1 VTDWRDR
8 VDRLLYDGERVV
20 ESVAVTDDR
29 VVVTTHRVLAL
40 TPNAEG
46 ANFRAVDLPNVE
58 GVEISTGGTG
68 RYLRWTIRPLV
79 LGAILVV
86 AGTQLDLGDPLS
98 GMDTSSAEAT
108 GTGDILSTVS
118 SLTSLLAVLDEVML
132 AIGGVCLLVV
142 ALLLGLYLH
151 SRETAL
157 VIGVAGDDDLRLP
170 ADAGD
175 ESVVGRLETAIAGAT
190 APDESPETPISGVLG
205 ESDADAGS
213 LGSDGADSPGDDD
226 FSAATDDAPT
236 DEPRTVEDVLG
247 AAGSDRDAADANVPS
262 DPPPADDEPK

>member
-1 VTDWRDR
+1 MTDWRDR
-8 VDRLLYDGERVV
+8 VDRLLYDGERVR
-20 ESVAVTDDR
+20 ESVAVADDR

-40 TPNAEG
+40 TPNADG
-46 ANFRAVDLPNVE
+46 ANFRAVDRPNVE
-58 GVEISTGGTG
+58 SVDLSTGGTG

-108 GTGDILSTVS
+108 GTGGILSTVS

-132 AIGGVCLLVV
+132 AVGAVCLLVV

-157 VIGVAGDDDLRLP
+157 VIGVAGDDDVRLP
-170 ADAGD
+170 VDGGH
-175 ESVVGRLETAIAGAT
+175 ESAAARLESAVAGAT
-190 APDESPETPISGVLG
+190 APDGETPESPPS
-205 ESDADAGS
+205 GS
-213 LGSDGADSPGDDD
+213 LGG
-226 FSAATDDAPT
+226 TDDASDDSADGT
-236 DEPRTVEDVLG
+236 RTVEDVFG
-247 AAGSDRDAADANVPS
+247 AESDPGGSGESAAGPPDPS
-262 DPPPADDEPK
+262 PADDEPK